1 MNKSNQIDMLNGP
14 LMGKLV
20 RFAIPFA
27 ASSILQ
33 QLFNSVDIAVV
44 GNFASSQ
51 SLAAV
56 GANGPVI
63 ALLLNFFIGI
73 SLGTNVIIANHIG
86 HKNEEGI
93 REAVSTSSVIALVA
107 GFILMIVGLL
117 VASPLLKLMNTPSD
131 VLDQATLYLRIVL
144 LGAPAILIYNFGA
157 AILRSKGD
165 TKRPL
170 YILIIAGLLNT
181 ILNLVMVIV
190 FNMDVAGV
198 AVATTVSNIVS
209 AGMIV
214 WMLTHEEGPF
224 KLKIRGMKSYSRS
237 LSRILNVGLP
247 AGFQNML
254 FAISNV
260 FVQSAINS
268 YGALAVAGNAAAL
281 NYEFFSY
288 FFVSAFD
295 AAAVTFVGQNYG
307 AGKVDRCKTVFK
319 ICMVLSVIVSSLF
332 SAIILLNG
340 KACMRVF
347 TSDPQVISFGIE
359 RLKYATLWMGLA
371 CSYEI
376 AGSCMRGFGYSLQPA
391 ILTIFGTCVLRIVWI
406 YAVSPIWPGLGH
418 LLSAYPV
425 SWVLTGTMV
434 LISYRITSRKA
445 FSLVSKTE

>member
-1 MNKSNQIDMLNGP
+1 
-14 LMGKLV
+14 
-20 RFAIPFA
+20 
-27 ASSILQ
+27 
-33 QLFNSVDIAVV
+33 
-44 GNFASSQ
+44 
-51 SLAAV
+51 
-56 GANGPVI
+56 
-63 ALLLNFFIGI
+63 
-73 SLGTNVIIANHIG
+73 
-86 HKNEEGI
+86 
-93 REAVSTSSVIALVA
+93 
-107 GFILMIVGLL
+107 MIVGLL

-170 YILIIAGLLNT
+170 YILIIAGILNT

-268 YGALAVAGNAAAL
+268 YGALAVA
-281 NYEFFSY
+281 
-288 FFVSAFD
+288 
-295 AAAVTFVGQNYG
+295 
-307 AGKVDRCKTVFK
+307 
-319 ICMVLSVIVSSLF
+319 
-332 SAIILLNG
+332 
-340 KACMRVF
+340 
-347 TSDPQVISFGIE
+347 
-359 RLKYATLWMGLA
+359 
-371 CSYEI
+371 
-376 AGSCMRGFGYSLQPA
+376 
-391 ILTIFGTCVLRIVWI
+391 
-406 YAVSPIWPGLGH
+406 
-418 LLSAYPV
+418 
-425 SWVLTGTMV
+425 
-434 LISYRITSRKA
+434 
-445 FSLVSKTE
+445 

>member
-51 SLAAV
+51 ALAAV

-86 HKNEEGI
+86 QKNEEGI
-93 REAVSTSSVIALVA
+93 CEAVSTSSVIALVA
-107 GFILMIVGLL
+107 GFLLMIVGLL

-170 YILIIAGLLNT
+170 YILIIAGILNT

-209 AGMIV
+209 AGMID
-214 WMLTHEEGPF
+214 
-224 KLKIRGMKSYSRS
+224 RKS
-237 LSRILNVGLP
+237 V
-247 AGFQNML
+247 
-254 FAISNV
+254 V
-260 FVQSAINS
+260 
-268 YGALAVAGNAAAL
+268 
-281 NYEFFSY
+281 
-288 FFVSAFD
+288 
-295 AAAVTFVGQNYG
+295 
-307 AGKVDRCKTVFK
+307 
-319 ICMVLSVIVSSLF
+319 
-332 SAIILLNG
+332 
-340 KACMRVF
+340 
-347 TSDPQVISFGIE
+347 
-359 RLKYATLWMGLA
+359 
-371 CSYEI
+371 
-376 AGSCMRGFGYSLQPA
+376 
-391 ILTIFGTCVLRIVWI
+391 
-406 YAVSPIWPGLGH
+406 
-418 LLSAYPV
+418 
-425 SWVLTGTMV
+425 
-434 LISYRITSRKA
+434 
-445 FSLVSKTE
+445 